1 MKSLALYIDKWYIVG
16 AVNTDGITRLVNL
29 PNHEDRIWLY
39 FYEDVAN
46 DEISYGKG
54 FQSKFRNNE
63 NHYYGDVFS
72 LITQSSAKYTMF
84 KRSQPMR
91 GIFKSSKIF
100 DDLRKD
106 MDEDGDIITYVSFS
120 KDISLAS
127 RLLFLEELKAERFD
141 VKESVARIGHL
152 ALEYAS
158 KKSGYV
164 EDGYYLV
171 LNACNENLHYSLYQK
186 TDDLFNREKED
197 VLIGMGTDVRS
208 RALIEYVVD
217 NINER
222 EHFLKTVDER
232 ESEYLRM
239 NQYVDD
245 WLVRLSTAKGHIPIQ
260 LTNVTFS
267 RDPYKDYSVPVRKVK
282 IDERTEKIV
291 KDIINVIV
299 RFVKDAEVSHEQL
312 RGILFLGNTFTNV
325 QFKKELA
332 SHYNLDNSKMVGFK
346 DTDLST
352 LVSAYTFIDLEQFS
366 ATKNTMRGNAEAEL
380 RRIQIAEEEA
390 DAIKRAQ
397 EEADAVAA
405 IEREATE
412 AERKFKDAMDR
423 GYDAEREHNYDDM
436 EEYFH
441 IALGL
446 RPDDEE
452 AKQKHEEA
460 LRKKAEMAVQ
470 QTHYKEKI
478 QQAKSAYDDADYE
491 TAKFKA
497 EEALSFM
504 PESKEAL
511 RIKDDSQRRIKSQK
525 DLERYLDRADL
536 FIAQKAY
543 NEAKQELQKAR
554 LLDVSYKEI
563 EERER
568 RIAKEEQAANA
579 QVAELTNSLN
589 SSMDDGRYDDA
600 IKYCN
605 ELIVVDFTN
614 SRRWSAKIAEINSK
628 KERAAE
634 EQKRWN
640 ELVREIES
648 AHLAEDWKKLNS
660 LCKKALDIRENK
672 DIRSKFEKSEDK
684 LAEIRKN
691 EQFVKTMS
699 EINELVVRKEFD
711 EANNKLNNLERS
723 LRREG
728 LLDAAK
734 EAQIRDKRKSL
745 FDFGQNNSD
754 GSSKNDV
761 SEGSNERTRI
771 KGFTTD
777 DNPKPQNK
785 EPKKESGADSD
796 FDWDFGSP
804 QKKKQPVS
812 RPQQAAKKKSSKSDD
827 DFFGSDTSNKSQ
839 AKSSSSKPNGKITN
853 EDFDF

>member
-332 SHYNLDNSKMVGFK
+332 SYYNLDNSKMVGFK

-660 LCKKALDIRENK
+660 LCKKALDIREDK

-754 GSSKNDV
+754 GSSKNDA

-785 EPKKESGADSD
+785 EPKKKSGADSD

>member
-332 SHYNLDNSKMVGFK
+332 SYYNLDNSKMVGFK

-589 SSMDDGRYDDA
+589 SSMEDGRYDDA

-614 SRRWSAKIAEINSK
+614 SRRWSARIAEINSK

-761 SEGSNERTRI
+761 SEGSNKRTRI

-785 EPKKESGADSD
+785 EPKKKSGADSD

-827 DFFGSDTSNKSQ
+827 DFFGSDTSNKSL

>member
-332 SHYNLDNSKMVGFK
+332 SYYNLDNSKMVGFK

-452 AKQKHEEA
+452 AIQKHEEA

-589 SSMDDGRYDDA
+589 SSMEDGRYDDA

-614 SRRWSAKIAEINSK
+614 SRRWSARIAEINSK

-660 LCKKALDIRENK
+660 LCKKALDIREDK
-672 DIRSKFEKSEDK
+672 DISSKFEKSEDK

-761 SEGSNERTRI
+761 SEGSNGRTRI

-785 EPKKESGADSD
+785 EPKKKSGADSD

-827 DFFGSDTSNKSQ
+827 DFFGSDTGNKSQ